1 MKTKQHINENV
12 PTVTSSQ
19 DVNEITHNPRKLGD
33 TSMES
38 IANNGV
44 ISTPRDIKDVQVITH
59 NSVPVVT
66 TEMLAEFYGTE
77 SLNIQV
83 NHARNKDRFI
93 EGKHFFKAAG
103 DDLSALRHTL
113 SKSQDNLQISP
124 KTRSLILWTEQG
136 AARHAKMLETDKAWE
151 VFEQLEEC
159 YFHQKVTPV
168 VAALPQNY
176 IEALE
181 CLVLAEKEKIAIA
194 MERDHAIST
203 KAEIGSRRE
212 ATAMAKAS
220 VETKRANKLADQLGE
235 SGKYATVKAVERV
248 TGKEY
253 KYAPLRKFC
262 KANGLIPN
270 DVPDKTYGTVKA
282 WPAEAWQSVHGVNI
296 KKLFTLK
303 AVEECAA

>member
-1 MKTKQHINENV
+1 MVSITK
-12 PTVTSSQ
+12 VTNCASGIDAVADQNS
-19 DVNEITHNPRKLGD
+19 K
-33 TSMES
+33 
-38 IANNGV
+38 A
-44 ISTPRDIKDVQVITH
+44 ISNSVSVKSDMQIITH

-66 TEMLAEFYGTE
+66 TEMLAELYGSGAKLIRQNHQRNEDRFVAGKHYFKLSGDNLKQFKNEASKRGFVKIAPT
-77 SLNIQV
+77 V
-83 NHARNKDRFI
+83 NH
-93 EGKHFFKAAG
+93 
-103 DDLSALRHTL
+103 LL
-113 SKSQDNLQISP
+113 
-124 KTRSLILWTEQG
+124 LWTEQG

-159 YFHQKVTPV
+159 YFNQKKSTVP
-168 VAALPQNY
+168 ALPQNY

-181 CLVLAEKEKIAIA
+181 CLVVAEKEKVAIA
-194 MERDHAIST
+194 LERDHAITT

-235 SGKYATVKAVERV
+235 GRKFATVKAVERV
-248 TGKEY
+248 TKKEY
-253 KYAPLRKFC
+253 PYAPLRKFC
-262 KANGLIPN
+262 KVNGLTPN

-282 WPAEAWQSVHGVNI
+282 WPAEAWLSVHGVDI

>member
-1 MKTKQHINENV
+1 MVSITK
-12 PTVTSSQ
+12 VTNCASGIGAVAAQ
-19 DVNEITHNPRKLGD
+19 NGD
-33 TSMES
+33 AISNSAS
-38 IANNGV
+38 IKSDMQIV
-44 ISTPRDIKDVQVITH
+44 IH

-66 TEMLAEFYGTE
+66 TEMLAGFYGTE

-83 NHARNKDRFI
+83 NHTRNKDRFI
-93 EGKHFFKAAG
+93 EGKHFFKATG
-103 DDLSALRHTL
+103 DDLSGLRHTL

-159 YFHQKVTPV
+159 YFNQKKPTVP
-168 VAALPQNY
+168 ALPQNY

-181 CLVLAEKEKIAIA
+181 CLVVAEKEKVAIA

-212 ATAMAKAS
+212 ATSMAKAS
-220 VETKRANKLADQLGE
+220 VAVKRANKLADQLGE
-235 SGKYATVKAVERV
+235 GHKFATVKAVERV
-248 TGKEY
+248 TKKEY
-253 KYAPLRKFC
+253 PYAPLRKFC
-262 KANGLIPN
+262 KMNGLTPN

-282 WPAEAWQSVHGVNI
+282 WPAEAWLSVHGVDI

-303 AVEECAA
+303 AVEGCAA

>member
-1 MKTKQHINENV
+1 MVSITKVTNCASGID
-12 PTVTSSQ
+12 TVADQNS
-19 DVNEITHNPRKLGD
+19 K
-33 TSMES
+33 
-38 IANNGV
+38 A
-44 ISTPRDIKDVQVITH
+44 ISNSVSVKSDMQIITH

-66 TEMLAEFYGTE
+66 TEMLADFYGTE
-77 SLNIQV
+77 TNNIKV
-83 NHARNKDRFI
+83 NVTRNSDRFE
-93 EGKHFFKAAG
+93 EGKHFFKLEGEELKQFKNRVTESNLVQKQAK
-103 DDLSALRHTL
+103 ALT
-113 SKSQDNLQISP
+113 
-124 KTRSLILWTEQG
+124 LWTERG

-159 YFHQKVTPV
+159 YFNKKAAPI
-168 VAALPQNY
+168 APALPSNY

-181 CLVLAEKEKIAIA
+181 RLVIAEKEKVAIA
-194 MERDHAIST
+194 LERDHAITT

-235 SGKYATVKAVERV
+235 GRKFATVKAVERV
-248 TGKEY
+248 TKKEY
-253 KYAPLRKFC
+253 PYAPLRKFC
-262 KANGLIPN
+262 KVNGLTPN

-282 WPAEAWQSVHGVNI
+282 WPAEAWLSVHGVDI

>member
-1 MKTKQHINENV
+1 
-12 PTVTSSQ
+12 
-19 DVNEITHNPRKLGD
+19 
-33 TSMES
+33 MES
-38 IANNGV
+38 ITKVTNCASGIDDVADQNSNS
-44 ISTPRDIKDVQVITH
+44 ISNSTSVKSDMQIITH

-66 TEMLAEFYGTE
+66 TEMLASFYGTE

-83 NHARNKDRFI
+83 NHTRNKDRFI
-93 EGKHFFKAAG
+93 EGKHFFKATG
-103 DDLSALRHTL
+103 DDLSDLRHTL

-159 YFHQKVTPV
+159 YFNKKAAPI
-168 VAALPQNY
+168 APALPLNY

-181 CLVLAEKEKIAIA
+181 RLVIAEKEKVSIS
-194 MERDHAIST
+194 MERDHAINT

-235 SGKYATVKAVERV
+235 GRKFATVKAVERV
-248 TGKEY
+248 TKKEY
-253 KYAPLRKFC
+253 QYAPLRKFC
-262 KANGLIPN
+262 KTNGLTPN

-282 WPAEAWQSVHGVNI
+282 WPAQAWLSVYNI
-296 KKLFTLK
+296 DIK
-303 AVEECAA
+303 AMFGAKPAGEDAA